1 MPSEVGT
8 SGGLKQELGIDMVMF
23 LKARNRERREGDVS
37 ETSVTIG
44 EREPQSPVSPA
55 ERPAGPGKT
64 NFPSLFFPSLSTF
77 LHGGL
82 LLPQSGCP
90 PT

>member
-37 ETSVTIG
+37 ETSVMIDRGAGTTVPSEPGRAPGWPG
-44 EREPQSPVSPA
+44 ED
-55 ERPAGPGKT
+55 
-64 NFPSLFFPSLSTF
+64 
-77 LHGGL
+77 
-82 LLPQSGCP
+82 
-90 PT
+90 

>member
-44 EREPQSPVSPA
+44 E
-55 ERPAGPGKT
+55 T
-64 NFPSLFFPSLSTF
+64 NFPSLFFPCLSTF

>member
-37 ETSVTIG
+37 ETSVTTVPSEPGRAPGWPG
-44 EREPQSPVSPA
+44 ED
-55 ERPAGPGKT
+55 
-64 NFPSLFFPSLSTF
+64 
-77 LHGGL
+77 
-82 LLPQSGCP
+82 
-90 PT
+90 

>member
-44 EREPQSPVSPA
+44 ERGAGTTVPSEPGRA
-55 ERPAGPGKT
+55 PGW
-64 NFPSLFFPSLSTF
+64 P
-77 LHGGL
+77 GED
-82 LLPQSGCP
+82 
-90 PT
+90 